1 MIGANGIVRGEKV
14 TSLAR
19 WPPNPDAGPFLW
31 RTIGS
36 GGLPVPVLPNVNLI
50 LEDYWARFDGL
61 RLLAP
66 FSNISGELFHISFAF
81 DTSAR
86 PTRAM

>member
-36 GGLPVPVLPNVNLI
+36 GGLAVLPNVNLI
-50 LEDYWARFDGL
+50 LEDYWAGFDGL
-61 RLLAP
+61 CMVACQLPGGA
-66 FSNISGELFHISFAF
+66 
-81 DTSAR
+81 
-86 PTRAM
+86 

>member
-36 GGLPVPVLPNVNLI
+36 GGLPVLPDVNLI
-50 LEDYWARFDGL
+50 LEDYC
-61 RLLAP
+61 LLPAVTLGILWLMLGAYWVD
-66 FSNISGELFHISFAF
+66 STAESY
-81 DTSAR
+81 
-86 PTRAM
+86 

>member
-1 MIGANGIVRGEKV
+1 MTFSIAAIENV
-14 TSLAR
+14 TKRDVLR
-19 WPPNPDAGPFLW
+19 PPNPDAGPFLW

-66 FSNISGELFHISFAF
+66 FNLRIVKHNDL
-81 DTSAR
+81 DV
-86 PTRAM
+86 

>member
-50 LEDYWARFDGL
+50 LEDYWAGFDGL
-61 RLLAP
+61 DCWPLSTSGGVFPLTRLTTDA
-66 FSNISGELFHISFAF
+66 
-81 DTSAR
+81 
-86 PTRAM
+86 